1 LLHQIP
7 GRFAAGDFFAAAF
20 VNIFSFE
27 KTAALN

>member
-20 VNIFSFE
+20 VIFFLFE
-27 KTAALN
+27 KPAAV